1 VGKFV
6 GSETGATYTCT
17 GNATYPALDETGIM
31 VGTARVMRY
40 TAAVRDMDPLHG
52 VLPDYPVEP
61 TREDLIKGRDTVLEY
76 ALSLA
81 TGH

>member
-1 VGKFV
+1 M
-6 GSETGATYTCT
+6 GATYTCT

-40 TAAVRDMDPLHG
+40 TAAVKDMDPRRG
-52 VLPDYPVEP
+52 VIPDFPVES
-61 TREDLIKGRDTVLEY
+61 TQNDLITGRDRVLEY

-81 TGH
+81 TKD

>member
-1 VGKFV
+1 
-6 GSETGATYTCT
+6 
-17 GNATYPALDETGIM
+17 
-31 VGTARVMRY
+31 MRY

-52 VLPDYPVEP
+52 VLPDYPVEA
-61 TREDLIKGRDTVLEY
+61 TREDLIKGRDSVLEY